1 MEGVEPDAR
10 RTIRSLPKR
19 LPPRGVTIA
28 PKETKEAPAQPA
40 APAADAGP
48 VPVPEKGARKEKPGK
63 GKESKEAKEAKGK
76 SKPGAPG
83 KTTKIIPDNPN
94 FRYIVRLANTD
105 LDGTRPTA
113 LALTGV
119 RGVGLRIA
127 EVACRMANVNASEM
141 IGNLPEPTVD
151 GLETALG
158 SLATKLPP
166 WMVNHP
172 NEPILG
178 ESPYYFGPDLET
190 RRRDD
195 INVMKMIRS
204 YRGVR
209 HERGQKVRGQRTRSN
224 GRTGM
229 AAGVIK
235 KAAKEA
241 AAAAGKEEAAPAAAP
256 TPAAAAPAAPAKKV

>member
-1 MEGVEPDAR
+1 M
-10 RTIRSLPKR
+10 
-19 LPPRGVTIA
+19 TIA
-28 PKETKEAPAQPA
+28 PKESKEAPAEAA

-48 VPVPEKGARKEKPGK
+48 TPETAEKAGRKERAGK
-63 GKESKEAKEAKGK
+63 GKESKETKGK
-76 SKPGAPG
+76 AKPGAPA
-83 KTTKIIPDNPN
+83 KTTKVIPDNPN
-94 FRYIVRLANTD
+94 FRYIVRVANTD

-127 EVACRMANVNASEM
+127 EVACRLSAVNASEM
-141 IGNLPEPTVD
+141 IGNLPETTVE
-151 GLETALG
+151 GLETTLG
-158 SLATKLPP
+158 SLAEKMPA

-172 NEPILG
+172 HEPLAG
-178 ESPYYFGPDLET
+178 ESPHYVGPDLET

-229 AAGVIK
+229 AAGVLK

-241 AAAAGKEEAAPAAAP
+241 AAAAAKEE
-256 TPAAAAPAAPAKKV
+256 AAPAAPAKKE